1 MMWVLSWLLI
11 FILCFIGSYSLAIYL
26 VVSFRF
32 WIATIASSF
41 LSKHT
46 IPTFPSLSYLS
57 CIVYIPFIFPY
68 SANLYFN
75 SFFIYSSACS
85 VNNKDIF
92 PWVTVFDFMIVTHL
106 HSIFFC
112 LFLSFPMFLFFL
124 SFLFPVLF
132 CLWVVCLLPSGLFAG
147 FLYFV
152 VCVDLF
158 PDSGL
163 EVLDLTFAS
172 PGCPSLLATFLLFL
186 CFSLF
191 LCLSFWFTVDFLF
204 FSLCLCVYNCTQSLF
219 LL

>member
-1 MMWVLSWLLI
+1 
-11 FILCFIGSYSLAIYL
+11 
-26 VVSFRF
+26 
-32 WIATIASSF
+32 
-41 LSKHT
+41 
-46 IPTFPSLSYLS
+46 
-57 CIVYIPFIFPY
+57 
-68 SANLYFN
+68 
-75 SFFIYSSACS
+75 
-85 VNNKDIF
+85 
-92 PWVTVFDFMIVTHL
+92 MIVTHL

-163 EVLDLTFAS
+163 EFLDLKFAS
-172 PGCPSLLATFLLFL
+172 PGYPSLLATFLLFL

-204 FSLCLCVYNCTQSLF
+204 FLFVFVFAIALSHYSYCKTLHLKCLTVPRIRLCFDNCSVISTVTLCYVLHQTHSESWHI
-219 LL
+219 